1 MIMPLVV
8 LAHLAVYR
16 LVLMMRAAPL
26 LAYVYD
32 GLPVARAHRRL
43 QRTATEHLE
52 ISLCFLEVLY
62 LLHLLYN
69 ISLSYA

>member
-8 LAHLAVYR
+8 LAYLAVYR

-32 GLPVARAHRRL
+32 VLPVA
-43 QRTATEHLE
+43 
-52 ISLCFLEVLY
+52 
-62 LLHLLYN
+62 
-69 ISLSYA
+69 